1 MFSGAVRAFVE
12 SVRFGDGLAISV
24 FGFLGSRMDNH
35 WLVEG
40 VVVDFCVVCEGY
52 LFWFFIRLVMEIVG
66 FVMLMVY
73 ISIIPVVSITVQC
86 VSHLGGM
93 GRNHRS
99 HIADIGCI
107 AVISV
112 GISSIEDGRVGVSNV
127 ITAVAVNRIT
137 MTLSRVIIVTLI
149 SSRVITVVT
158 DGETSDLF
166 VKVSVMADLVDRG
179 NFCVA
184 I

>member
-1 MFSGAVRAFVE
+1 ME

-112 GISSIEDGRVGVSNV
+112 GISSIEDGMLSNV
-127 ITAVAVNRIT
+127 ITAVAVNCIT

-158 DGETSDLF
+158 NGETSDLF
-166 VKVSVMADLVDRG
+166 VKVSIMAGRVVSG
-179 NFCVA
+179 NSCVA